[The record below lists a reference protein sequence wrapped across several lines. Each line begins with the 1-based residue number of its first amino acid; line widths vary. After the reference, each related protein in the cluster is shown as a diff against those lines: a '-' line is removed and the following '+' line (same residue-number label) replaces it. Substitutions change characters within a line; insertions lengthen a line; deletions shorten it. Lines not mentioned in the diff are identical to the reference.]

1 MSLLAKIFNSR
12 ETILD
17 MIKDRGFV
25 TNSLDNYSFN
35 EIELMFNTHPK
46 NSKDISP
53 LDISLSDENN
63 NKLIVKYI
71 LTPRIRIS
79 NIQTIANN
87 IIEDDTGNYDIKP
100 NDTIILVVKDK
111 ITSEENL
118 EEYFEKIY
126 RTKKIFIQYFYV
138 DTLTFNITKHNF
150 VPKHEILTEK
160 EKKELIETLN
170 ISSQSKLA
178 KIKKTDP
185 VAKYYGM
192 KINDVCKIHR
202 ISETSGIYHY
212 YRLCE

>member
-1 MSLLAKIFNSR
+1 
-12 ETILD
+12 

-35 EIELMFNTHPK
+35 EIELMFNTHPHQ

-87 IIEDDTGNYDIKP
+87 IEDDGNYDIKP
-100 NDTIILVVKDK
+100 NDTILVVKDK

-118 EEYFEKIY
+118 EEYFEKYIEQ
-126 RTKKIFIQYFYV
+126 KKIFIQYFYV

-160 EKKELIETLN
+160 EKKNLLKHLIFHPKVNLL
-170 ISSQSKLA
+170 K
-178 KIKKTDP
+178 
-185 VAKYYGM
+185 
-192 KINDVCKIHR
+192 
-202 ISETSGIYHY
+202 
-212 YRLCE
+212 